1 MKSKK
6 LLLINGISAIIG
18 FYVIVFASSDKEGGK
33 IFYLI
38 SRFVEVPDLR
48 IMVYFTCFILLI
60 LAFLAFF
67 LHEEDSKVNKKTYQ
81 FLFTASIL
89 GFVPFF
95 SYFSCILALVSGVLY
110 LTDYVILSKKD
121 VQESNLC
128 RSSLFIDL
136 LNLTVQAYRWSFNS
150 TNDRTRY
157 QKFCHIFKENYK

>member
-18 FYVIVFASSDKEGGK
+18 FYVIVYASSDREGGK

-48 IMVYFTCFILLI
+48 NMVYFTCFILLS

-67 LHEEDSKVNKKTYQ
+67 HHDENSKVNKKTYQ

-89 GFVPFF
+89 GFVPLF
-95 SYFSCILALVSGVLY
+95 SYFSSILALVSGVLY
-110 LTDYVILSKKD
+110 LTDYVTLPKKD
-121 VQESNLC
+121 VQELNYCRFNLF
-128 RSSLFIDL
+128 SEL
-136 LNLTVQAYRWSFNS
+136 LKVTLQSYRWSFNS
-150 TNDRTRY
+150 VNDIVSY
-157 QKFCHIFKENYK
+157 QNFCHIFKENGI

>member
-18 FYVIVFASSDKEGGK
+18 FYVIVYASSDKEGGK

-48 IMVYFTCFILLI
+48 NMVYFTCFILLI

-67 LHEEDSKVNKKTYQ
+67 LHDENSKVNKKTYQ

-95 SYFSCILALVSGVLY
+95 SYFFQYISFSFRSFVPDRLCEFIKERCVGVKL
-110 LTDYVILSKKD
+110 LSL
-121 VQESNLC
+121 Q
-128 RSSLFIDL
+128 
-136 LNLTVQAYRWSFNS
+136 SF
-150 TNDRTRY
+150 
-157 QKFCHIFKENYK
+157 

>member
-6 LLLINGISAIIG
+6 LLLINGISAITG
-18 FYVIVFASSDKEGGK
+18 FYVIVYASSDREGAK

-48 IMVYFTCFILLI
+48 NMVYFTCFILLI

-67 LHEEDSKVNKKTYQ
+67 LHDENSKVNNKTYQ

-95 SYFSCILALVSGVLY
+95 YYFSSILALVSGVLY
-110 LTDYVILSKKD
+110 LTDYVSLSTKD
-121 VQESNLC
+121 V
-128 RSSLFIDL
+128 
-136 LNLTVQAYRWSFNS
+136 
-150 TNDRTRY
+150 
-157 QKFCHIFKENYK
+157 

>member
-18 FYVIVFASSDKEGGK
+18 FYVIAYASSDREGAK

-48 IMVYFTCFILLI
+48 NMVYFTCFILLI

-67 LHEEDSKVNKKTYQ
+67 LHNEDSKVNKKTYQ

-89 GFVPFF
+89 GFIPFF
-95 SYFSCILALVSGVLY
+95 SYFSSILALVSGVLY
-110 LTDYVILSKKD
+110 LTDYVSLSEED
-121 VQESNLC
+121 V
-128 RSSLFIDL
+128 
-136 LNLTVQAYRWSFNS
+136 
-150 TNDRTRY
+150 
-157 QKFCHIFKENYK
+157 

>member
-18 FYVIVFASSDKEGGK
+18 FYVIVYASSDIEGGK

-48 IMVYFTCFILLI
+48 NIVYFTCFILLI

-67 LHEEDSKVNKKTYQ
+67 LHDENSKVNNKTYQ

-89 GFVPFF
+89 GFIPFF
-95 SYFSCILALVSGVLY
+95 SYFSSILALVSGVLY
-110 LTDYVILSKKD
+110 LTDYVTLSKKG
-121 VQESNLC
+121 V
-128 RSSLFIDL
+128 
-136 LNLTVQAYRWSFNS
+136 
-150 TNDRTRY
+150 
-157 QKFCHIFKENYK
+157 

>member
-18 FYVIVFASSDKEGGK
+18 FFVIAYASSDREGAK

-38 SRFVEVPDLR
+38 SRFVEISDLR
-48 IMVYFTCFILLI
+48 NMVYFTCFILLI

-67 LHEEDSKVNKKTYQ
+67 RHDENSKVNKKTYQ

-95 SYFSCILALVSGVLY
+95 SYFSSILVLVSGVLY
-110 LTDYVILSKKD
+110 LTDYVSLSEED
-121 VQESNLC
+121 V
-128 RSSLFIDL
+128 
-136 LNLTVQAYRWSFNS
+136 
-150 TNDRTRY
+150 
-157 QKFCHIFKENYK
+157 

>member
-18 FYVIVFASSDKEGGK
+18 FYVIAFASSDKEGGK

-67 LHEEDSKVNKKTYQ
+67 FMRRTQKSTRKPISFCLLH
-81 FLFTASIL
+81 
-89 GFVPFF
+89 PF
-95 SYFSCILALVSGVLY
+95 
-110 LTDYVILSKKD
+110 
-121 VQESNLC
+121 
-128 RSSLFIDL
+128 
-136 LNLTVQAYRWSFNS
+136 
-150 TNDRTRY
+150 
-157 QKFCHIFKENYK
+157 